1 MTQGNA
7 RPNGSKLRLGS
18 QPLRTLYLGELRM
31 LLRDRRTIFASLI
44 LPLIFLPVFFWL
56 SNLADSKREQRIEA
70 QTFSYAVVGSQA
82 EAVRQLLART
92 APPDTV
98 EGESEE
104 GSDEADSPIQLE
116 EAEVSDLDDALA
128 KLGERE
134 LHVIVEALTKAEFEA
149 SKAVESDSEDGSVDD
164 EATPTAGSVP
174 DEPEEPELDLPHYRV
189 VYQGDW
195 DYSGTAEEAVRDRL
209 YEARTMVREELL
221 LGAGFPVE
229 PEDVVP
235 VVESRD
241 LATAGQRGGRALG
254 RFGVGFLIL
263 FLITG
268 GSIVAADTLA
278 GEKERGT
285 LETLLTSAASRTEIV
300 FAKLAVIITV
310 GLVISVIQVA
320 NLFVYVGLELIP
332 MPEDFALQVSLI
344 SAAWI
349 LLLMVPLSVLV
360 AAALLLSSGRA
371 KTYKEFQVNFF
382 PIFVLLVMPTAASI
396 LPGIDLRS
404 AIVLAPIANVAVA
417 VRELLVGE
425 VDWLFLG
432 LTLVVSSAAAWQL
445 VRWTLSALQTERL
458 VTGAD
463 VDEAEF
469 QGGAGIFR
477 RRVLPWFGMFW
488 VTMFL
493 VSNISWMQDMQ
504 RQVLFNVVFLFGCG
518 SLFLAWRYKLKPKQV
533 FALRQPSP
541 WVWPAVLLGAPATLL
556 SSMAVVKLSNF
567 LFPVSDRM
575 MEAFAQQILPD
586 IPVWQLYLF
595 VAVAPGICE
604 ELAFRGA
611 LLHGL
616 RKRFAPWQLVLATS
630 IIFGLFHMSLFRILP
645 TASLGVVL
653 ATVTLLTGSI
663 YPAMLWH
670 ALNNACAIF
679 LGQQDI
685 DIASLD
691 PWVYGAAGVV
701 TALVFGLLWRTR
713 RVYPDLKGA
722 GLREQDG

>member
-7 RPNGSKLRLGS
+7 QPRGSKLRLGS

-44 LPLIFLPVFFWL
+44 LPLIFLPLVFWL
-56 SNLADSKREQRIEA
+56 SSLAETGREERIEQ
-70 QTFSYAVVGSQA
+70 QTFQYAIVGSEA
-82 EAVRQLLART
+82 DAVRGLFART
-92 APPDTV
+92 LPSGDPNADDEV
-98 EGESEE
+98 DDDAD
-104 GSDEADSPIQLE
+104 GSRIQLE
-116 EAEVSDLDDALA
+116 ETEVPGLEDAMIRLEA
-128 KLGERE
+128 RE
-134 LHVIVEALTKAEFEA
+134 LHVIVEARTKAEFDASEEA
-149 SKAVESDSEDGSVDD
+149 ESDD
-164 EATPTAGSVP
+164 ENSNEEPSSTAGGQ
-174 DEPEEPELDLPHYRV
+174 DEPELDLPHYRII
-189 VYQGDW
+189 YEGDW
-195 DYSGTAEEAVRDRL
+195 DYSDTAQKAVGSRL
-209 YEARTMVREELL
+209 YEARTLVREELL
-221 LGAGFPVE
+221 ADAGFPVE
-229 PEDVVP
+229 PKDVVP
-235 VVESRD
+235 VIESRD

-254 RFGVGFLIL
+254 RFGVGFLML

-320 NLFVYVGLELIP
+320 NLLIYVGLELIP
-332 MPEDFALQVSLI
+332 MPTDFALQISPVSAL
-344 SAAWI
+344 WI
-349 LLLMVPLSVLV
+349 FLLLVPLSVLV
-360 AAALLLSSGRA
+360 AAALLLVSGRA
-371 KTYKEFQVNFF
+371 KSYKEFQVTFF
-382 PIFVLLVMPTAASI
+382 PVFVLLIFPTAVSI

-425 VDWLFLG
+425 VDWIFLP
-432 LTLVVSSAAAWQL
+432 LTLLVSSAAAWQL

-469 QGGAGIFR
+469 QGGAGLFR
-477 RRVLPWFGMFW
+477 RHVLAWFGVFW

-493 VSNISWMQDMQ
+493 VSNLSFMQHMQ

-518 SLFLAWRYKLKPKQV
+518 SLFLAWRYKMKPKQV
-533 FALRQPSP
+533 FALRRPSP
-541 WVWPAVLLGAPATLL
+541 WVWPAVVLGAPATLL

-567 LFPVSDRM
+567 IFPVSERM
-575 MEAFAQQILPD
+575 IEAFGQQIMPD
-586 IPVWQLYLF
+586 IPAWQLYLLI
-595 VAVAPGICE
+595 AVAPGVCE

-616 RKRFAPWQLVLATS
+616 RKRFAPWQLVLVTS
-630 IIFGLFHMSLFRILP
+630 IIFALFHMSLFRILP
-645 TASLGVVL
+645 TASLGIVL

-670 ALNNACAIF
+670 ALNNAFAIYM
-679 LGQQDI
+679 GQQGADV
-685 DIASLD
+685 ASLD

-701 TALVFGLLWRTR
+701 TALVFALLWRTR

-722 GLREQDG
+722 GLREARGV